1 MIKEITLNEK
11 ECNYNGYRVIS
22 THLCKMPDESTLSK
36 LLSYLNQKILDKTLN
51 AKMIVFI
58 IFDLESNLTYEY
70 QIMQHYTKKIIH
82 DGMLSKEND
91 IMPKIEKRYCDINN
105 QEKQIETI
113 IKKLSESKYTIATME
128 SCTGGS
134 LAGTITNVSGAS
146 DILHESYVTYCNEA
160 KIKFGVSKQII
171 EKYTVYSLETAKAMA
186 NAVKNTANSDIGVG
200 ITGQLGRIDP
210 RNIGVENNKAWY
222 TIKSSEKE
230 FSAEIILNIGDAP
243 REKKKEIIINEIIED
258 LYCW

>member
-1 MIKEITLNEK
+1 MVNELILD
-11 ECNYNGYRVIS
+11 EEEYNYNGHKVKYIYS
-22 THLCKMPDESTLSK
+22 NKMPDESTFNN
-36 LLSYLNQKILDKTLN
+36 YLDKTLDVEMVVLN
-51 AKMIVFI
+51 VFDI
-58 IFDLESNLTYEY
+58 QSNITYEY
-70 QIMQHYTKKIIH
+70 QITQCYTKKVIYNRI
-82 DGMLSKEND
+82 LSKEKD
-91 IMPKIEKRYCDINN
+91 IIEKRFCNEEN
-105 QEKQIETI
+105 KIEAI
-113 IKKLSESKYTIATME
+113 IKKFAEAKYTISTME
-128 SCTGGS
+128 SCTGGG
-134 LAGTITNVSGAS
+134 LANAITNVSGAS

-160 KIKFGVSKQII
+160 KIKFGVPKQII

-222 TIKSSEKE
+222 AVKSSEKE
-230 FSAEIILNIGDAP
+230 FSAEIILNIGDSP